1 MENKLRVQRWLA
13 NYDRK
18 VIEIV
23 QDEIDIM
30 REMEKEELL
39 AGLCLIQDNAAD
51 EHQNYLAERENLNA
65 LIGTITSE
73 VKELKKTLRF

>member
-1 MENKLRVQRWLA
+1 ME
-13 NYDRK
+13 
-18 VIEIV
+18 
-23 QDEIDIM
+23 
-30 REMEKEELL
+30 REEML